1 MPADRYEWAFRAW
14 PVLTERARQR
24 SVITYGEL
32 GEALH
37 IHHRTVRLVLE
48 IIQDFCLR
56 EPLPPLTILVVKKD
70 GNRPG
75 AGFIAWDLGRLDE
88 GYEEVYQFPW
98 GTRANPFQFAAQ
110 GDVTP
115 GDLARRVITR
125 PQDAAEV
132 YQKVKTRGMAQVVF
146 RLALLRAYRHQC
158 AFCGLSL
165 CAALQAAHVIPW
177 AAATPGQRVSPAN
190 GLLLCSTHH
199 ALFDAGI
206 LSVSPARAITCQRDK
221 LPGHKWTTADQHA
234 AADLDGQPVRLPG
247 DRRLWPDA
255 EALAYRNGRR
265 PGAATAGG
273 RAGTG
278 QRQDVRAG
286 RDGYAAGRD
295 LTVNVY
301 SSPESP
307 DTTAGLHEPSGG
319 VPPAGVEV
327 IVRRRFAMDWEKGY
341 PRLAG
346 AQAIVANNSAAS
358 VIVTKVGLKPV
369 GFPGPSKLISGN
381 VPEKVEPG
389 SAVTCALQVFDFSD
403 ILEQVSVSKWPGE
416 PVFLV
421 YAETGYGS
429 AVKAYRSEPFSTTPK
444 STRPLDDGFTEWTE

>member
-1 MPADRYEWAFRAW
+1 MYRSSVEDGLRAGLAVPWPRGMGPCCGPAREGGVVPADRYEWAFRAW

-56 EPLPPLTILVVKKD
+56 EPLPPLTILVVKMD

-75 AGFIAWDLGRLDE
+75 AG
-88 GYEEVYQFPW
+88 
-98 GTRANPFQFAAQ
+98 
-110 GDVTP
+110 
-115 GDLARRVITR
+115 
-125 PQDAAEV
+125 
-132 YQKVKTRGMAQVVF
+132 
-146 RLALLRAYRHQC
+146 
-158 AFCGLSL
+158 
-165 CAALQAAHVIPW
+165 
-177 AAATPGQRVSPAN
+177 
-190 GLLLCSTHH
+190 
-199 ALFDAGI
+199 
-206 LSVSPARAITCQRDK
+206 VSPARTITCQRDK
-221 LPGHKWTTADQHA
+221 LPGHKWTPADQHA

-247 DRRLWPDA
+247 DRCLWPDA

-265 PGAATAGG
+265 PGATTADG

-286 RDGYAAGRD
+286 RDGYAADRD

-327 IVRRRFAMDWEKGY
+327 IVRRRFAMDWENGY

-358 VIVTKVGLKPV
+358 VILTKVGLKPV

-381 VPEKVEPG
+381 IPEKVEPG

-403 ILEQVSVSKWPGE
+403 IWTRCPSPKWPGD
-416 PVFLV
+416 PVSSF
-421 YAETGYGS
+421 
-429 AVKAYRSEPFSTTPK
+429 TPK
-444 STRPLDDGFTEWTE
+444 PVTGPR